1 MTVRQSSCDP
11 SAVLRDH
18 VPPAAYRA
26 GDEGNGGV
34 AAADVGVAILG
45 AGFAGICM
53 AIKLRESG
61 RNDFAIFEKAAT
73 LGGTWRDNTYPGC
86 SCDVPSHLYSFSFDP
101 NPDWSRT
108 YASQPEILAYLESV
122 AARHRITSRISF
134 RTEIVECI
142 WDEDASRWH
151 LRAADGR
158 RYTARVVV
166 AAVGALQTPV
176 EPPLPG
182 VEQFAGARFHSARWR
197 HDVDLHGKDV
207 AVIGTGASGVQFI
220 PEIAPLVRRLT
231 VYQRTPSWVL
241 PRNDRR
247 VSRLRRL
254 LYARVPGLLQL
265 RRAWQFCKAE
275 AVAIGL
281 VHWPRLM
288 GRGQKRSVRY
298 RKRVISDWLLYS
310 RLHPHYTLGCK
321 RVLLSDDFYATMKLP
336 HVELVTVPI
345 QEVRAR
351 SILAADGGDRA
362 CDVLISATGFRP
374 FDAST
379 CVTVIGRG
387 GRSLADDWRQGP
399 EAYRG
404 VAVAGY
410 PNYFL
415 LVGPNS
421 GLGHTSIVF
430 IIEAQVRY
438 VLQCLAWLEQGRLRE
453 VEVRPDVQQAY
464 NVTLQARFAGTV
476 WRQTPGKPWQ
486 RPCRSW
492 YAPGGKN
499 IALWPGLAIRYWWAM
514 RRAEIVDYTPVPK
527 TRTQSPMRAGSSTS
541 MANEAG
547 NNSR

>member
-265 RRAWQFCKAE
+265 RRA
-275 AVAIGL
+275 
-281 VHWPRLM
+281 
-288 GRGQKRSVRY
+288 
-298 RKRVISDWLLYS
+298 
-310 RLHPHYTLGCK
+310 
-321 RVLLSDDFYATMKLP
+321 
-336 HVELVTVPI
+336 
-345 QEVRAR
+345 
-351 SILAADGGDRA
+351 
-362 CDVLISATGFRP
+362 
-374 FDAST
+374 
-379 CVTVIGRG
+379 
-387 GRSLADDWRQGP
+387 
-399 EAYRG
+399 
-404 VAVAGY
+404 
-410 PNYFL
+410 
-415 LVGPNS
+415 
-421 GLGHTSIVF
+421 
-430 IIEAQVRY
+430 
-438 VLQCLAWLEQGRLRE
+438 
-453 VEVRPDVQQAY
+453 
-464 NVTLQARFAGTV
+464 
-476 WRQTPGKPWQ
+476 
-486 RPCRSW
+486 
-492 YAPGGKN
+492 
-499 IALWPGLAIRYWWAM
+499 
-514 RRAEIVDYTPVPK
+514 
-527 TRTQSPMRAGSSTS
+527 
-541 MANEAG
+541 
-547 NNSR
+547 